1 MPWKTHINNAPVESQ
16 KYMSKCQF
24 TLHTTVE
31 NQKAIE
37 WGRLKC
43 CLHWNV
49 VVCSCLSKRLKLLL
63 FSQTVTLWICLYLE
77 LWASYLWLF
86 PSFIICL
93 ACSVWLWKLKQA
105 SSVEQLQ
112 ELLYIM
118 NTIPQHIWQYTT
130 LHKLVTSL
138 YGVRSWGNHLKSV
151 KRISTDDVWKQNI
164 L

>member
-1 MPWKTHINNAPVESQ
+1 MW
-16 KYMSKCQF
+16 KCQF
-24 TLHTTVE
+24 TFICTLQWRTKRPE
-31 NQKAIE
+31 AIE

-43 CLHWNV
+43 CLQWNV
-49 VVCSCLSKRLKLLL
+49 VVCPCLSKRLKLLL
-63 FSQTVTLWICLYLE
+63 FSQAVTLWICLYLE
-77 LWASYLWLF
+77 LWASYLRLF
-86 PSFIICL
+86 ASFVICL

-112 ELLYIM
+112 ELLNIM
-118 NTIPQHIWQYTT
+118 NTIPQHIWQCTT

-138 YGVRSWGNHLKSV
+138 YGVRSWGNHPKSV